1 MAVQFKLTI
10 KRGQKAQDVARSAG
24 TTISGSDAVELNVDA
39 TNMSKG
45 DLLVALEELRKQIHQ
60 SGFPQPTS

>member
-1 MAVQFKLTI
+1 MAVQFKLTW
-10 KRGQKAQDVARSAG
+10 KRGQRAEHVARSAG
-24 TTISGSDAVELNVDA
+24 SAITGSDAIELNVDA

-45 DLLVALEELRKQIHQ
+45 ELLAGLDEMRKQIHQ